1 VTHTWCV
8 LVALL
13 SGVGV
18 GALVGYRSGWGL
30 AFSALGRMVERGEV
44 VLADKGGA
52 R

>member
-1 VTHTWCV
+1 VSHEWCV

-13 SGVGV
+13 CGVGV
-18 GALVGYRSGWGL
+18 GSVFGFRGGWGM

>member
-13 SGVGV
+13 CGVGV
-18 GALVGYRSGWGL
+18 GGLFGYRSGWGM

>member
-1 VTHTWCV
+1 MSHEWCV

-13 SGVGV
+13 TGAGV
-18 GALVGYRSGWGL
+18 GALFGYRSGWGM

-44 VLADKGGA
+44 VLADRSA